1 MGAILNAHHGTTVKD
16 VPARD
21 FIEAFAKHLKKGNRI
36 KMPEWAVYYKTAC
49 FKDLAP
55 YDPDWLYV
63 TCLRRLSTLHER
75 KGWSQHPQKTLRS
88 QAKNGTCTEH
98 SRLAAGK
105 AIRYVLIEL
114 ERASLVGKISFE
126 NEDGKNL
133 VIGKALTKK
142 GTTDMD
148 RIASQIA
155 KDAKAGRR

>member
-1 MGAILNAHHGTTVKD
+1 MRGKVGVN
-16 VPARD
+16 
-21 FIEAFAKHLKKGNRI
+21 
-36 KMPEWAVYYKTAC
+36 
-49 FKDLAP
+49 
-55 YDPDWLYV
+55 
-63 TCLRRLSTLHER
+63 
-75 KGWSQHPQKTLRS
+75 TLRKHYG
-88 QAKNGTCTEH
+88 AKQRNGTCTEH